1 MPSVYEGF
9 GLPALEAMASG
20 TPVVAA
26 NRAALPEI
34 CGDAALLA
42 DPDDPAPSPTRC
54 CARAAPSTS
63 RLSAAGS
70 RARGRVQLG
79 AQRPSD
85 RRGDRRAPL
94 IALANFPAMLAS
106 GSTHDV
112 LNQAP
117 PIAPY
122 NVFDADLPLRE
133 ALEREGGGWGVDRL
147 RDTGELAG
155 SVEAI
160 EHSERA
166 ERNEPRLRTHDRYGN
181 RIDEVELDPSW
192 HWCLRQAIEREIHS
206 LPWRD
211 PQPGAH
217 VVRAALMYT
226 WSQVNSGVMCPVS
239 MTYSVDPRPA
249 RGAGARRRVGAAPD
263 EAVLRRRRARRHGDD
278 REAGRLGRARQHHA
292 RRRPRRRQLRADRAQ
307 VVLLLSLLRRLPH
320 ARPDARRAVL
330 LPVRVERSRLP
341 HPAPQGQARHALAA
355 VERGR
360 VRARARAAR
369 RRGGARR
376 RDDHP
381 DGQPHPARLP
391 DRLGDL
397 DALGRRPGRSTTP
410 ATARPS
416 AAGWPTSR

>member
-1 MPSVYEGF
+1 MPERLLPGLYAGARALAMPSVYEGF

-42 DPDDPAPSPTRC
+42 DPDDPGAF
-54 CARAAPSTS
+54 ADALLRASGPERE
-63 RLSAAGS
+63 RLSAAGQ
-70 RARGRVQLG
+70 RARGRASAGTRSAALIE
-79 AQRPSD
+79 
-85 RRGDRRAPL
+85 RGDRRAPL

-217 VVRAALMYT
+217 VVRAALMYI

-239 MTYSVDPRPA
+239 MTYSVDPRAA

-263 EAVLRRRRARRHGDD
+263 EA
-278 REAGRLGRARQHHA
+278 
-292 RRRPRRRQLRADRAQ
+292 RP
-307 VVLLLSLLRRLPH
+307 
-320 ARPDARRAVL
+320 
-330 LPVRVERSRLP
+330 
-341 HPAPQGQARHALAA
+341 
-355 VERGR
+355 
-360 VRARARAAR
+360 
-369 RRGGARR
+369 
-376 RDDHP
+376 
-381 DGQPHPARLP
+381 
-391 DRLGDL
+391 
-397 DALGRRPGRSTTP
+397 TT
-410 ATARPS
+410 TARSP
-416 AAGWPTSR
+416 AWR